1 MNESRA
7 ELTGKV
13 AWVHGAYGAVGL
25 SIAQELVR
33 AGAYVV
39 LSGRDRT
46 ALAEAAAQAGTPA
59 QAEALPLDITNAQ
72 AVYEAADQLES
83 RLGHVDILVNSAGV
97 NPSKRHFRDLSV
109 EDWKNTVDV
118 NLSGMFYTCQAT
130 LKGMR
135 ERKDGVI
142 VNISSWTGRFAA
154 YFGGPAYA
162 STKRADLALTEMI
175 NMEEC
180 IHGIRA
186 TSISPAGIDTPLLN
200 KRAKPPSAEV
210 RAALLKPQDLA
221 DMTRYV
227 AGLPPRVCINEILMS
242 PTLNSNYLGE
252 FETQKR
258 PAT

>member
-1 MNESRA
+1 MKQSSG
-7 ELTGKV
+7 ELAGKV
-13 AWVHGAYGAVGL
+13 AWVHGAYGAVGV

-39 LSGRDRT
+39 LSGRDPR
-46 ALAEAAAQAGTPA
+46 ALQEAALQAGTPA
-59 QAEALPLDITNAQ
+59 QAEALPLDLSRAQ
-72 AVYEAADQLES
+72 DVYDAADQLEQ

-97 NPSKRHFRDLSV
+97 NPSKRHFRDLSI

-135 ERKDGVI
+135 KRKDGVI
-142 VNISSWTGRFAA
+142 INISSWTGRFAA
-154 YFGGPAYA
+154 YFSGPAYA
-162 STKRADLALTEMI
+162 STKRATLALTEAI

-200 KRAKPPSAEV
+200 KRAKPPTPEV

>member
-1 MNESRA
+1 M
-7 ELTGKV
+7 
-13 AWVHGAYGAVGL
+13 
-25 SIAQELVR
+25 
-33 AGAYVV
+33 V
-39 LSGRDRT
+39 LSGRDPR
-46 ALAEAAAQAGTPA
+46 ALQDAALQSGTPA
-59 QAEALPLDITNAQ
+59 QAEALPLDITRAED
-72 AVYEAADQLES
+72 VFAAAEQLDS

-97 NPSKRHFRDLSV
+97 NPSKRHFRDLSIG
-109 EDWKNTVDV
+109 DWKNTVDV

-135 ERKDGVI
+135 ARKDGVI
-142 VNISSWTGRFAA
+142 INISSWTGRFAA
-154 YFGGPAYA
+154 YFSGPAYA
-162 STKRADLALTEMI
+162 STKRADLALTEAI
-175 NMEEC
+175 NLEEC

-200 KRAKPPSAEV
+200 KRAKPPTPEV

-258 PAT
+258 PAA

>member
-1 MNESRA
+1 MNRSND
-7 ELTGKV
+7 ELAGKV

-39 LSGRDRT
+39 LSGRDPA
-46 ALAEAAAQAGTPA
+46 ALEEAARQSGTRE
-59 QAEALPLDITNAQ
+59 QAEALALDISRDQ
-72 AVYEAADQLES
+72 DVFAAAEQLES

-97 NPSKRHFRDLSV
+97 NPSKRHFRDLSIA
-109 EDWKNTVDV
+109 DWKNTVDV

-135 ERKDGVI
+135 QRKDGVI
-142 VNISSWTGRFAA
+142 INISSWTGRFAA
-154 YFGGPAYA
+154 YFSGPAYA
-162 STKRADLALTEMI
+162 STKRATLALTEAI
-175 NMEEC
+175 NLEEC

-186 TSISPAGIDTPLLN
+186 TSIAPAGIDTPLLN
-200 KRAKPPSAEV
+200 KRAKPPSPEV

-221 DMTRYV
+221 DMTRYI

-258 PAT
+258 PAA

>member
-1 MNESRA
+1 MKQSSG
-7 ELTGKV
+7 ELAGKV

-25 SIAQELVR
+25 AIAQELVR

-39 LSGRDRT
+39 LSGRDPR
-46 ALAEAAAQAGTPA
+46 ALQEAAARSGTPA
-59 QAEALPLDITNAQ
+59 QSEALALDITKARE
-72 AVYEAADQLES
+72 VHDAADQLES

-97 NPSKRHFRDLSV
+97 NPSKRHFRDLSI

-135 ERKDGVI
+135 ARKDGVI
-142 VNISSWTGRFAA
+142 INISSWTGRFAA
-154 YFGGPAYA
+154 YFSGPAYA
-162 STKRADLALTEMI
+162 STKRATLALTETI

-180 IHGIRA
+180 IYGIRA

-200 KRAKPPSAEV
+200 KRAKPPTPEV
-210 RAALLKPQDLA
+210 RAALLKTQDLA

-258 PAT
+258 PVN